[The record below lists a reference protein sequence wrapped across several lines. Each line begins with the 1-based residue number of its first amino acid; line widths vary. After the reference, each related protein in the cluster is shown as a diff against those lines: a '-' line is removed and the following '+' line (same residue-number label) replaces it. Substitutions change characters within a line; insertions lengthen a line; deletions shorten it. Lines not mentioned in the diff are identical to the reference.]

1 MPLIF
6 RVLGYGGN
14 GLLCLF
20 GLIALLSSDAPLFS
34 LFMIGLGG
42 VNLHIIRKID
52 IYSREEVW
60 LEAELRKREMRR
72 RIAELDRGS
81 GAGGTAAEPKRIS
94 ANDRASPPD

>member
-1 MPLIF
+1 MPFVF

-20 GLIALLSSDAPLFS
+20 GLIALLASDAPLFS

-42 VNLHIIRKID
+42 VNLYIIRKID

-60 LEAELRKREMRR
+60 LQAELNKREMRR
-72 RIAELDRGS
+72 RIDELDRK
-81 GAGGTAAEPKRIS
+81 AAPGGTTTEPKRIPPS
-94 ANDRASPPD
+94 KSASPSE